1 MNKREVLIGEGHN
14 MKRQGAPLCPRSRGD
29 KAIMKRKEEIE
40 R

>member
-14 MKRQGAPLCPRSRGD
+14 VERQRVPLCPGSRGD
-29 KAIMKRKEEIE
+29 KAIMKGKEEIE